1 MNSSFKLRSGNK
13 PSMAKLSGASPVLK
27 RGCAP
32 GSTDPGC
39 PGNFKINRRG
49 TKIGRFLSKS
59 FRNLKYNVKSSI
71 DKIKAN
77 RRKKNKTNFEKSS
90 DGGSHKTPRYL

>member
-1 MNSSFKLRSGNK
+1 MAEVLKKKNNMNSSFKLRSGNK

-39 PGNFKINRRG
+39 PGNFKI
-49 TKIGRFLSKS
+49 K
-59 FRNLKYNVKSSI
+59 
-71 DKIKAN
+71 
-77 RRKKNKTNFEKSS
+77 RK
-90 DGGSHKTPRYL
+90 G

>member
-1 MNSSFKLRSGNK
+1 
-13 PSMAKLSGASPVLK
+13 MAKLSGASPVLK

-39 PGNFKINRRG
+39 PGNFKIKRKG

-77 RRKKNKTNFEKSS
+77 KRKKNKTNFEKSRRFVKCEKLKKFVKV
-90 DGGSHKTPRYL
+90 DKKKINFF